1 MTSENSFFL
10 GRYPIFA
17 INFHDSSL
25 VFEISAQ
32 AIFLINVLKMH
43 NILVLMHHLP
53 VSTEQW
59 TTSQTTMP
67 AKSRQ
72 SAAMILVSKAATNLV
87 SALLTK
93 TVQKAVLKTA
103 TSQNVDRTRT
113 APVITRNVA
122 TVTANQRISGACRK
136 RGTKLG

>member
-1 MTSENSFFL
+1 
-10 GRYPIFA
+10 
-17 INFHDSSL
+17 
-25 VFEISAQ
+25 
-32 AIFLINVLKMH
+32 
-43 NILVLMHHLP
+43 MHHLP